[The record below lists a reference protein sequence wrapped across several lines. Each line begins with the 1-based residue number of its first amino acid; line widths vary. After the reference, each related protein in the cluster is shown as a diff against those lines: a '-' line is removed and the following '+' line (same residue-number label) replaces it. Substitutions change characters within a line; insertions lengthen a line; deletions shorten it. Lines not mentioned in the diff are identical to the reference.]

1 MIKQIARF
9 FSYVSA
15 FSGFLLLVK
24 SPPGILGGLLW
35 LPKLWAGAWAPFL
48 ALMGGFGALMG
59 WGYRDRRSLRAG
71 VFGTAVGLRHM
82 LKVISSHNQF
92 NEVFGADWQDRIPTG
107 LRGRLTFKRYR
118 LIQPKFPPVPGQRN
132 VVIGRS
138 DQTNEP
144 LLCDIWE
151 PPESIPHTGLAVIY
165 FHGGLWQAVDKDFLT
180 QPFFRRLVRQGHVI
194 MDVAYSLAPGADLG
208 CMLGDVK
215 RAIVWMKAH
224 AVRYGGNPDRI
235 VLMGASGGAHLAL
248 LGAYAPDHPA
258 FQKVCP
264 DADISVR
271 AVVST
276 CGLTDLRAFYREY
289 GRYNPKQP
297 EYSAQITDDLRP
309 RVRDKTRLDR
319 FLTRSRALPAYRH
332 SNMPGG
338 PLLLVYLLGG
348 TLKEVPE
355 AYRLGS
361 PMTHVGP
368 HCPPTMQLCGDDDF
382 IVNVS
387 HPRRLHQALRN
398 AGVPSLYI
406 EFPDTVHAFDQ
417 YFGVSRRVAPAAQAA
432 SWNIE
437 RFLALMV

>member
-9 FSYVSA
+9 FSYASA

-24 SPPGILGGLLW
+24 SPTGLVGGLLW

-48 ALMGGFGALMG
+48 ALMGGLGALIGWGCKDRRAFRAGMFGA
-59 WGYRDRRSLRAG
+59 
-71 VFGTAVGLRHM
+71 AVGLRHT

-92 NEVFGADWQDRIPTG
+92 NEVFGADWQDHIQPS
-107 LRGRLTFKRYR
+107 LRARLSPARYQ
-118 LIQPKFPPVPGQRN
+118 LIQPKLASVPGQRN

-151 PPESIPHTGLAVIY
+151 PPESIPRTGLAVIY

-180 QPFFRRLVRQGHVI
+180 QPLFRRLVRQGHVI
-194 MDVAYSLAPGADLG
+194 MDVAYSLAPGADLNR
-208 CMLGDVK
+208 MLGDLK
-215 RAIVWMKAH
+215 RAIIWMKAH
-224 AVRYGGNPDRI
+224 SDRYGINPDRI

-248 LGAYAPDHPA
+248 LGAYAPDHLA

-264 DADISVR
+264 DADMSVR

-276 CGLTDLRAFYREY
+276 SGVTDLRAFYHEY

-297 EYSAQITDDLRP
+297 EYSAQIIDDLRP

-319 FLTRSRALPAYRH
+319 LLTRSRAFPAYRH

-361 PMTHVGP
+361 PITHVGP
-368 HCPPTMQLCGDDDF
+368 HCPPTLQLCGDDDF

-387 HPRRLHQALRN
+387 HPRRLHQALFK
-398 AGVPSLYI
+398 AGVPSVYI

-432 SWNIE
+432 SWDIE
-437 RFLALMV
+437 RFLALMI